1 MKLANIVNLKSKTT
15 VDDGK
20 DLDNVFVNKSPKAKR
35 KVPSIKKGP
44 YGGVGYYYPLP
55 MGGTDTTGG
64 EASDGGGGDGG
75 GAGGAI

>member
-20 DLDNVFVNKSPKAKR
+20 DLDNVFVNKSPKVKR

-64 EASDGGGGDGG
+64 EASDGGGGGGG